1 MKNGENCL
9 QIPPR
14 GLKEPHRAY
23 AELPVKR
30 FDLFKGRAPSA
41 ADVIC
46 LSHLRWDFVYQR
58 PQHLL
63 TRCARERRVFF
74 FEEPIYI
81 KGQMAQFDL
90 AARGDNLF
98 VIQPLLPKGL
108 SEVEAERAQQAIIN
122 ELIAQKEIKD
132 YLLWYYTPMALE
144 FTRHLKPLA
153 TVYDCMDELSAFRGA
168 PREMVE
174 REAELLKRA
183 DVVFTGGQSLYE
195 AKRHQHHNIHPFPS
209 SIDAAHFA
217 QARFIDQQPPDQAAI
232 PRPRLGF
239 FGVIDER
246 MDIELLDR
254 VAALRPDWQL
264 VMIGPVVKVDAA
276 DLPHRPNLHYLGS
289 KEYKEL
295 PAYIAG
301 WDVALMPF
309 ALNESTRF
317 ISPTK
322 TPEYLAAG
330 KPVVSTPV
338 RDVVRIY
345 GEMELVR
352 IAEQPEAFVEAIEA
366 ALREDIG
373 NADRLMR
380 VDELLARTSWD
391 WTWTR
396 MTELIESAIA
406 TGQLPESISQVAP
419 GATTSESESEAQLAA
434 D

>member
-1 MKNGENCL
+1 MKKGEKCL
-9 QIPPR
+9 QIPAR

-23 AELPVKR
+23 AEMPVKR
-30 FDLFKGRAPSA
+30 FEFFKDQAHA
-41 ADVIC
+41 EADVIC

-63 TRCARERRVFF
+63 SRCARERRVFF

-98 VIQPLLPKGL
+98 VIQPLLPMGL
-108 SEVEAERAQQAIIN
+108 SEDEAERAQQAIIN
-122 ELIAQKEIKD
+122 ELIAEKEIKD
-132 YLLWYYTPMALE
+132 YLLWYYTPMALG

-168 PREMVE
+168 PRTMAE

-217 QARFIDQQPPDQAAI
+217 QARFINQQPPDQAAI

-254 VAALRPDWQL
+254 VATLRPDWQF
-264 VMIGPVVKVDAA
+264 VMIGPVVKVDPA
-276 DLPHRPNLHYLGS
+276 DLPRRPNLHYLGS

-309 ALNESTRF
+309 AMNESTRF

-338 RDVVRIY
+338 RDVVRVY
-345 GEMELVR
+345 GEMGLVR
-352 IAEQPEAFVEAIEA
+352 IAERPEAFVEAIEA

-373 NADRLMR
+373 NADLLMR

-396 MTELIESAIA
+396 MAELIKSAIA
-406 TGQLPESISQVAP
+406 AGRRPESIRQVAA
-419 GATTSESESEAQLAA
+419 GASISESESEAHLAA

>member
-1 MKNGENCL
+1 MSL
-9 QIPPR
+9 P
-14 GLKEPHRAY
+14 RAY
-23 AELPVKR
+23 
-30 FDLFKGRAPSA
+30 
-41 ADVIC
+41 
-46 LSHLRWDFVYQR
+46 
-58 PQHLL
+58 
-63 TRCARERRVFF
+63 
-74 FEEPIYI
+74 
-81 KGQMAQFDL
+81 
-90 AARGDNLF
+90 
-98 VIQPLLPKGL
+98 
-108 SEVEAERAQQAIIN
+108 
-122 ELIAQKEIKD
+122 
-132 YLLWYYTPMALE
+132 
-144 FTRHLKPLA
+144 
-153 TVYDCMDELSAFRGA
+153 
-168 PREMVE
+168 
-174 REAELLKRA
+174 
-183 DVVFTGGQSLYE
+183 
-195 AKRHQHHNIHPFPS
+195 NI
-209 SIDAAHFA
+209 
-217 QARFIDQQPPDQAAI
+217 
-232 PRPRLGF
+232 
-239 FGVIDER
+239 
-246 MDIELLDR
+246 
-254 VAALRPDWQL
+254 
-264 VMIGPVVKVDAA
+264 
-276 DLPHRPNLHYLGS
+276 HYLGA
-289 KEYKEL
+289 KRYEEL

-345 GEMELVR
+345 GEMGLVR

-406 TGQLPESISQVAP
+406 TGRLPESISQVAP